1 MPLDG
6 LTVAITS
13 SRRAGELAR
22 IVENLGGRPY
32 IAPTIGIEADLENP
46 KEDVL
51 KFLDHVIAGNLD
63 YVVFMTGPGIF
74 SLFSIATKLGL
85 EDKLIHSLSNTTII
99 ARSIKPKMVLKKYG
113 VEVNLIPEENT
124 AQGVLR
130 LLLAKGVVGKKIAI
144 LWHGDYPDQ
153 LRDTLYKARVLTVIE
168 ASTYRY
174 SVDLKKEGASILGS
188 MGYDYVAPNER
199 RVVQLIDKIIAGK
212 INSITFTSP
221 PSVHDLFKIAEV
233 NNKSQELKSS
243 LNANVLVVAVGP
255 STKKAIEEHCITVHV
270 MPRIFKMGSMIK
282 ALDEYVTKRNQTN
295 SENSNLM
302 IR

>member
-51 KFLDHVIAGNLD
+51 KFLDHVIAGNVD
-63 YVVFMTGPGIF
+63 YIVFMTGPGIF
-74 SLFSIATKLGL
+74 SLFSVATKLGL
-85 EDKLIHSLSNTTII
+85 EDKLIHSLSNATII

-153 LRDTLYKARVLTVIE
+153 LRETLYKARVLTVIE

-174 SVDLKKEGASILGS
+174 SVDLKKDGASILES

-255 STKKAIEEHCITVHV
+255 STKNAIEEHCITVHV

>member
-6 LTVAITS
+6 LTIAITS

-22 IVENLGGRPY
+22 IVENLGGKPY
-32 IAPTIGIEADLENP
+32 IAPTIGIEADLKNP

-51 KFLDHVIAGNLD
+51 IFLDKVIAGDVD
-63 YVVFMTGPGIF
+63 YVVFMTGPRIF
-74 SLFSIATKLGL
+74 SLFSIAAKLGI
-85 EDKLIHSLSNTTII
+85 EDKLIHSLSNATII

-124 AQGVLR
+124 AKGVLS
-130 LLLAKGVVGKKIAI
+130 LLLARGVTGKKIAI

-153 LRDTLYKARVLTVIE
+153 LRETLYKARALAVIE

-174 SVDLKKEGASILGS
+174 SVSLKKEGASILES

-199 RVVQLIDKIIAGK
+199 RVVQLIDKIIGGK

-233 NNKSQELKSS
+233 NNKSLELKNS

-255 STKKAIEEHCITVHV
+255 STKNALEEHCITVHV
-270 MPRIFKMGSMIK
+270 MPKIFKMGSMIK
-282 ALDEYVTKRNQTN
+282 ALDDYVSKRNQIN
-295 SENSNLM
+295 
-302 IR
+302 

>member
-51 KFLDHVIAGNLD
+51 KFLDHVIAGNVD
-63 YVVFMTGPGIF
+63 YIVFMTGPGIF
-74 SLFSIATKLGL
+74 SLFSVATKLGL
-85 EDKLIHSLSNTTII
+85 EDKLIHSLSNATII

-153 LRDTLYKARVLTVIE
+153 LRETLYKARVLTVIE

-174 SVDLKKEGASILGS
+174 SVDLKKDGASILES

-199 RVVQLIDKIIAGK
+199 RVVQLIDKIIAGE

-255 STKKAIEEHCITVHV
+255 STKNAIEEHCITVHV

>member
-51 KFLDHVIAGNLD
+51 KFLDHVIAGNVD
-63 YVVFMTGPGIF
+63 YIVFMTGPGIF

-85 EDKLIHSLSNTTII
+85 EDKLIHSLSNATII

-174 SVDLKKEGASILGS
+174 SVDLKKEGASILES

-255 STKKAIEEHCITVHV
+255 STKNAIEEHCITVHV

>member
-51 KFLDHVIAGNLD
+51 KFLDHVIAGNVD

-85 EDKLIHSLSNTTII
+85 EDKLIHSLSNATII

-174 SVDLKKEGASILGS
+174 SVDLKKDGASILES

-255 STKKAIEEHCITVHV
+255 STKNAIEEHCITVHV

>member
-51 KFLDHVIAGNLD
+51 KFLDHVIAGNVD
-63 YVVFMTGPGIF
+63 YIVFMTGPGIF

-85 EDKLIHSLSNTTII
+85 EDKLIHSLSNATII

-174 SVDLKKEGASILGS
+174 SVGLKKDGASILES

-255 STKKAIEEHCITVHV
+255 STKNAIEEHCITVHV

>member
-51 KFLDHVIAGNLD
+51 KFLDHVIAGNVD

-85 EDKLIHSLSNTTII
+85 EDKLIHSLSNATII

-174 SVDLKKEGASILGS
+174 SVDLKKEGASILES

-255 STKKAIEEHCITVHV
+255 STKNAIEEHCITVHV

>member
-6 LTVAITS
+6 LTIAITS

-22 IVENLGGRPY
+22 IVENLGGKPY
-32 IAPTIGIEADLENP
+32 IAPTIGIEADLKNP

-51 KFLDHVIAGNLD
+51 IFLDKVIAGDVD

-74 SLFSIATKLGL
+74 SLFSIAAKLGI
-85 EDKLIHSLSNTTII
+85 EDKLIHSLSNATII

-124 AQGVLR
+124 AKGVLS
-130 LLLAKGVVGKKIAI
+130 LLLARGVTGKKIAI

-153 LRDTLYKARVLTVIE
+153 LRETLYKARALAVIE

-174 SVDLKKEGASILGS
+174 SVSLKKEGASILES

-199 RVVQLIDKIIAGK
+199 RVVQLIDKVIGGK

-233 NNKSQELKSS
+233 NNKSLELKNS

-255 STKKAIEEHCITVHV
+255 STKSALEEHCITVHV
-270 MPRIFKMGSMIK
+270 MPKIFKMGSMIK
-282 ALDEYVTKRNQTN
+282 ALDDYVSKRNQIN
-295 SENSNLM
+295 
-302 IR
+302 

>member
-22 IVENLGGRPY
+22 IVENFGGKPY
-32 IAPTIGIEADLENP
+32 IAPTIGIEADLKNP
-46 KEDVL
+46 EEDVL
-51 KFLDHVIAGNLD
+51 KFLDKVIAGNVD

-74 SLFSIATKLGL
+74 SLFSIADKLGIQ
-85 EDKLIHSLSNTTII
+85 DKLIHSLSSATII

-124 AQGVLR
+124 AKGVLN
-130 LLLAKGVVGKKIAI
+130 LLLARGVAGKKIAI

-153 LRDTLYKARVLTVIE
+153 LRDTLYKARALTVIE

-174 SVDLKKEGASILGS
+174 SVSLKEEGASILES

-199 RVVQLIDKIIAGK
+199 RVVQLIDKITTGK

-233 NNKSQELKSS
+233 NNKTQELKSS

-255 STKKAIEEHCITVHV
+255 STKRALEEHCITVHV
-270 MPRIFKMGSMIK
+270 MPKIFKMGSMIA
-282 ALDEYVTKRNQTN
+282 ALDDYVSKRNQIN
-295 SENSNLM
+295 
-302 IR
+302 

>member
-51 KFLDHVIAGNLD
+51 KFLDHVIAGNVD

-85 EDKLIHSLSNTTII
+85 EDKLIHSLSNATII

-174 SVDLKKEGASILGS
+174 SVGLKKDGASILES

-255 STKKAIEEHCITVHV
+255 STKNAIEEHCITVHV

>member
-51 KFLDHVIAGNLD
+51 KFLDQLIAGNVD

-85 EDKLIHSLSNTTII
+85 EDKLIHSLSNATII

-174 SVDLKKEGASILGS
+174 SVDLKKEGASILES

-255 STKKAIEEHCITVHV
+255 STKNAIEEHCITVHV

>member
-51 KFLDHVIAGNLD
+51 KFLDHVIAGNVD

-85 EDKLIHSLSNTTII
+85 EDKLIHSLSNATII

-174 SVDLKKEGASILGS
+174 SVGLKKEGASILES

-255 STKKAIEEHCITVHV
+255 STKNAIEEHCITVHV

>member
-22 IVENLGGRPY
+22 IVENLGGKPY

-51 KFLDHVIAGNLD
+51 KFLDHVIAGNVD
-63 YVVFMTGPGIF
+63 YIVFMTGPGIF
-74 SLFSIATKLGL
+74 SLFSVATKLGL
-85 EDKLIHSLSNTTII
+85 EDKLIHSLSNATII

-153 LRDTLYKARVLTVIE
+153 LRETLYKARVLTVIE

-174 SVDLKKEGASILGS
+174 SVDLKKDGASILES

-199 RVVQLIDKIIAGK
+199 RVVQLIDKIIAGE

-255 STKKAIEEHCITVHV
+255 STKNAIEEHCITVHV

>member
-22 IVENLGGRPY
+22 IVENLGGKPY

-51 KFLDHVIAGNLD
+51 KFLDHVIAGNVD
-63 YVVFMTGPGIF
+63 YIVFMTGPGIF
-74 SLFSIATKLGL
+74 SLFSVATKLGL
-85 EDKLIHSLSNTTII
+85 EDKLIHSLSNATII

-174 SVDLKKEGASILGS
+174 SVDLKKDGASILES

-255 STKKAIEEHCITVHV
+255 STKNAIEEHCITVHV

>member
-13 SRRAGELAR
+13 SRRAVELAR
-22 IVENLGGRPY
+22 IVENLGGKPY
-32 IAPTIGIEADLENP
+32 IAPTIGIEADLKYP

-51 KFLDHVIAGNLD
+51 KFLDIVTAGNVD

-74 SLFSIATKLGL
+74 SLFSIAAKLGL
-85 EDKLIHSLSNTTII
+85 ERRLIHSLSNATII

-124 AQGVLR
+124 AKGVLS
-130 LLLAKGVVGKKIAI
+130 LLLAKGVTAKKIAI
-144 LWHGDYPDQ
+144 LWHGDYPHQ
-153 LRDTLYKARVLTVIE
+153 LRDTLYKARALTVIE
-168 ASTYRY
+168 ASTYKY
-174 SVDLKKEGASILGS
+174 SISLKKEGASILES

-233 NNKSQELKSS
+233 NRKSKELKNS
-243 LNANVLVVAVGP
+243 LSGNVLVVAVGP
-255 STKKAIEEHCITVHV
+255 STRNALEEHCVTVHV
-270 MPRIFKMGSMIK
+270 MPKIFKMGSMIK
-282 ALDEYVTKRNQTN
+282 ALDDYVNKRDR
-295 SENSNLM
+295 
-302 IR
+302 IK

>member
-51 KFLDHVIAGNLD
+51 KFLDHVIAGNVD

-85 EDKLIHSLSNTTII
+85 EDKLIHSLSNATII

-174 SVDLKKEGASILGS
+174 SVDLKKEGASILES

-255 STKKAIEEHCITVHV
+255 STKNAIEEHCITVHV

-295 SENSNLM
+295 SENSNLV

>member
-51 KFLDHVIAGNLD
+51 KFLDHVIAGNVD
-63 YVVFMTGPGIF
+63 YIVFMTGPGIF

-85 EDKLIHSLSNTTII
+85 EDKLIHSLSNATII

-113 VEVNLIPEENT
+113 VEVNLVPEENT

-174 SVDLKKEGASILGS
+174 SVGLKKDGASILES

-243 LNANVLVVAVGP
+243 LNTNVLVVAVGP
-255 STKKAIEEHCITVHV
+255 STKNAIEEHCITVHV

>member
-51 KFLDHVIAGNLD
+51 KFLDQLIAGNVD

-85 EDKLIHSLSNTTII
+85 EDKLIHSLSNATII

-174 SVDLKKEGASILGS
+174 SVDLKKEGASILES

-255 STKKAIEEHCITVHV
+255 STKNAIEEHCITVHV

-282 ALDEYVTKRNQTN
+282 ALDEYVTKRK
-295 SENSNLM
+295 SD
-302 IR
+302 

>member
-51 KFLDHVIAGNLD
+51 KFLDHVIAGNVD

-85 EDKLIHSLSNTTII
+85 EDKLIHSLSNATII

-174 SVDLKKEGASILGS
+174 SVDLKKEGASILES

-243 LNANVLVVAVGP
+243 LDANVLVVAVGP
-255 STKKAIEEHCITVHV
+255 STKNAIEEHCITVHV

>member
-51 KFLDHVIAGNLD
+51 KFLDHVIAGNVD

-85 EDKLIHSLSNTTII
+85 EDKLIHSLSNATII

-174 SVDLKKEGASILGS
+174 SVDLKKDGASILES

>member
-51 KFLDHVIAGNLD
+51 KFLDHVIAGNVD

-74 SLFSIATKLGL
+74 SLLSIATKLGL
-85 EDKLIHSLSNTTII
+85 EDKLIHSLSNATII

-174 SVDLKKEGASILGS
+174 SVDLKKEGASILES

-255 STKKAIEEHCITVHV
+255 STKNAIEEHCITVHV

>member
-51 KFLDHVIAGNLD
+51 KFLDHVIAGNVD

-85 EDKLIHSLSNTTII
+85 EDKLIHSLSNATII

>member
-22 IVENLGGRPY
+22 IVENFGGKPY
-32 IAPTIGIEADLENP
+32 IAPTIGIEADLKNP
-46 KEDVL
+46 EEDVL
-51 KFLDHVIAGNLD
+51 KFLDKVIAGNVD

-74 SLFSIATKLGL
+74 SLFSIADKLGIQ
-85 EDKLIHSLSNTTII
+85 DKLIHSLSSATII

-124 AQGVLR
+124 AKGVLS
-130 LLLAKGVVGKKIAI
+130 LLLARGVAGKKIAI

-153 LRDTLYKARVLTVIE
+153 LRDTLYNARALTVIE

-174 SVDLKKEGASILGS
+174 SVSLKKEGASILES

-199 RVVQLIDKIIAGK
+199 RVVQLIDKITTGK

-255 STKKAIEEHCITVHV
+255 STKRALEEHCITVHV
-270 MPRIFKMGSMIK
+270 MPKIFKMGSMIA
-282 ALDEYVTKRNQTN
+282 ALDDYVSKRNQIN
-295 SENSNLM
+295 
-302 IR
+302 

>member
-22 IVENLGGRPY
+22 IVENLGGKPY

-51 KFLDHVIAGNLD
+51 KFLDHVIAGNVD

-85 EDKLIHSLSNTTII
+85 EDKLIHSLSNATII

-174 SVDLKKEGASILGS
+174 SVDLKKEGASILES

-255 STKKAIEEHCITVHV
+255 STKNAIEEHCITVHV

>member
-6 LTVAITS
+6 LTIAITS

-22 IVENLGGRPY
+22 IVENLGGKPY
-32 IAPTIGIEADLENP
+32 IAPTIGIEADLKNP

-51 KFLDHVIAGNLD
+51 IFLDKVIAGDVD

-74 SLFSIATKLGL
+74 SLFSIAAKLGI
-85 EDKLIHSLSNTTII
+85 EDKLIHSLSNATII

-124 AQGVLR
+124 AKGVLS
-130 LLLAKGVVGKKIAI
+130 LLLARGVTGKKIAI

-153 LRDTLYKARVLTVIE
+153 LRETLYKARALAVIE

-174 SVDLKKEGASILGS
+174 SVSLKKEGASILES

-199 RVVQLIDKIIAGK
+199 RVVQLIDKVIGGK

-233 NNKSQELKSS
+233 NNKSLELKNS

-255 STKKAIEEHCITVHV
+255 STKNALEEHCITVHV
-270 MPRIFKMGSMIK
+270 MPKIFKMGSMIK
-282 ALDEYVTKRNQTN
+282 ALDDYVSKRNQIN
-295 SENSNLM
+295 
-302 IR
+302 

>member
-51 KFLDHVIAGNLD
+51 KFLDHVIAGNVD
-63 YVVFMTGPGIF
+63 YIVFMTGPGIF

-85 EDKLIHSLSNTTII
+85 EDKLIHSLSNATII

-113 VEVNLIPEENT
+113 VEVNLVPEENT

-174 SVDLKKEGASILGS
+174 SVDLKKEGASILES

-255 STKKAIEEHCITVHV
+255 STKNAIEEHCITVHV

>member
-6 LTVAITS
+6 LTIAITS

-22 IVENLGGRPY
+22 IVENLGGKPY
-32 IAPTIGIEADLENP
+32 IAPTIGIEGDLKNP

-51 KFLDHVIAGNLD
+51 RFLDKVIAGDVD
-63 YVVFMTGPGIF
+63 YVVFMTGPRIF
-74 SLFSIATKLGL
+74 SLFSIAAKLGI
-85 EDKLIHSLSNTTII
+85 EDKLIHSLSNATII

-124 AQGVLR
+124 AKGVLS
-130 LLLAKGVVGKKIAI
+130 LLLARGVTGKKIAI

-153 LRDTLYKARVLTVIE
+153 LRETLYKARVLAVIE
-168 ASTYRY
+168 VSTYRY
-174 SVDLKKEGASILGS
+174 SVSLKEERASILES

-199 RVVQLIDKIIAGK
+199 RVVQLIDKVIGGK

-233 NNKSQELKSS
+233 NNKSLELKNS

-255 STKKAIEEHCITVHV
+255 STKSALEEHCITVHV
-270 MPRIFKMGSMIK
+270 MPKIFKMGSMIK
-282 ALDEYVTKRNQTN
+282 ALDDYVSKRNQIN
-295 SENSNLM
+295 
-302 IR
+302 